1 MALQDHSGWD
11 DRTVG
16 EIAVTVP
23 GATAVFRR
31 FKVNF
36 CCGGDATLQQLAS
49 QRAVDMSDL
58 VDELEALEVS
68 ETAPSVSWDTD
79 TLIEHILS
87 RYHETHRRDLSELI
101 GLAGK
106 VEAVHAAHPK
116 VPDGLADLLH
126 EMAGE
131 LEMHMKKEELILFPA
146 MSSGSAAM
154 LDAPIAQMRHD
165 HSEHGIYLQRLE
177 TATTDFTPPPEA
189 CRSWQALYAL
199 AAKFADDLVAH
210 VHLENNILFP
220 RFQAGSTI

>member
-1 MALQDHSGWD
+1 MALHDHIDWD
-11 DRTVG
+11 NRTVG
-16 EIAVTVP
+16 EIAATVP
-23 GATAVFRR
+23 GATSVFRR
-31 FKVNF
+31 YKVNF
-36 CCGGDATLQQLAS
+36 CCGGDATLEQVAG
-49 QRAVDMSDL
+49 QRAFDMGDL
-58 VDELEALEVS
+58 VNELEALEVP
-68 ETAPSVSWDTD
+68 ETAPSESWNTD
-79 TLIEHILS
+79 ALIEQIFS
-87 RYHETHRRDLSELI
+87 RYHETHRRDLTELI
-101 GLAGK
+101 GLARK
-106 VEAVHAAHPK
+106 VEAVHAAHPTA
-116 VPDGLADLLH
+116 PHGLADLLH

-177 TATTDFTPPPEA
+177 TLTTDFTPPPEA

-220 RFQAGSTI
+220 RFQAGSTV